1 MDKAGFPNG
10 SRCNT
15 ENSFAPGVNFLFL
28 FNYFKNKILLNIKIA
43 YSNIIV
49 LWVNFKSDKLN
60 NLFSILSGRPKIL
73 V

>member
-1 MDKAGFPNG
+1 M
-10 SRCNT
+10 
-15 ENSFAPGVNFLFL
+15 GVGVIPRIPLLLGLTLFFL

-49 LWVNFKSDKLN
+49 LWVNFKSDNLN
-60 NLFSILSGRPKIL
+60 NLFSILSGRPKML